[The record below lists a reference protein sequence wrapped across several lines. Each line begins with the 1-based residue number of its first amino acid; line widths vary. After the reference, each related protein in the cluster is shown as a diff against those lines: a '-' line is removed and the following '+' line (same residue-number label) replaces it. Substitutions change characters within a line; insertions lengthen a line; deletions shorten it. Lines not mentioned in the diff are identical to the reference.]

1 MNTGG
6 EMMSKKAFNFSV
18 EDMLEVRFRP
28 SFRGYNQDE
37 VDVFLDKVL
46 QDYAAFE
53 KEIARLEEEM
63 ENLKK
68 GYGYK

>member
-1 MNTGG
+1 
-6 EMMSKKAFNFSV
+6 MSKEGFNFSV
-18 EDMLEVRFRP
+18 KEVMEARFRP

-53 KEIARLEEEM
+53 KEIDRLEEEV
-63 ENLKK
+63 EYLKK